1 MLQSVLIG
9 NVFNH
14 FTPPTS
20 LSVERGGN
28 FCHIGGWRCRPMA
41 TMNISLPDLMRD
53 YVQNRID
60 SGQYA
65 SVSDY
70 VRDLIRRDQSAI
82 MDEERWLKELDASID
97 ESLQEMKAGG
107 GHDFDEVC
115 DALIADIQTMTNGQ
129 SRP

>member
-1 MLQSVLIG
+1 
-9 NVFNH
+9 
-14 FTPPTS
+14 
-20 LSVERGGN
+20 
-28 FCHIGGWRCRPMA
+28 MA

-70 VRDLIRRDQSAI
+70 VRDLIRRDQSAVV
-82 MDEERWLKELDASID
+82 DEERWLKELDASID
-97 ESLQEMKAGG
+97 ESLHEMKAGG
-107 GHDFDEVC
+107 GHDLDDVC
-115 DALIADIQTMTNGQ
+115 DTLIADIRTTVSGQ